1 MSDIRWVT
9 LLEVPGRLE
18 AEIIKEA
25 LIAQGISAE
34 IFQEGA
40 MHYAYPMAVGP
51 LANVQVCV
59 PNSSLRDARAWL
71 AEYEAGNLEDGT
83 DQSDGQQEDE

>member
-1 MSDIRWVT
+1 MSENRWT
-9 LLEVPGRLE
+9 KLLEVNTRIE

-25 LIAQGISAE
+25 LEAQGIPAE

-51 LANVQVCV
+51 LASVEVCV
-59 PNSSLRDARAWL
+59 PASFLSQAQAWL
-71 AEYEAGNLEDGT
+71 ADYQNGTLEDPAA
-83 DQSDGQQEDE
+83 DQE